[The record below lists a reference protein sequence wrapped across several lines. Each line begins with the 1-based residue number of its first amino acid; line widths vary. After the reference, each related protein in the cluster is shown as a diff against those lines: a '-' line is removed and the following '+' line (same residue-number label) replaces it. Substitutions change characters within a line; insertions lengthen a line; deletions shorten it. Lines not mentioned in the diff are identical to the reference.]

1 MLWLGDIW
9 LGICIYIKYLIMNQ
23 LTPTVRQ
30 MFALINDGLN
40 CDHASATFCMD
51 NNGDWKLVKRPYLS
65 FSSHFRKDYCIPAFT
80 LSDMLQLLPPSIDEY
95 KLAVYEVDG
104 KECVQYED
112 PITHL
117 GKLYMHAPTRLMAV
131 YRTIELLIT
140 EGIIE
145 TNKTFNHD

>member
-1 MLWLGDIW
+1 MD
-9 LGICIYIKYLIMNQ
+9 Q

-30 MFALINDGLN
+30 MFALINEGLN

-51 NNGDWKLVKRPYLS
+51 GDGNWKLVKRPYLS
-65 FSSHFRKDYCIPAFT
+65 FSSHFRKYYCVPAFT
-80 LSDMLQLLPPSIDEY
+80 LSDMLQLLPLSIDEY
-95 KLAVYEVDG
+95 KLSVYEVDG
-104 KECVQYED
+104 QECVQYED
-112 PITHL
+112 PTTHI

-145 TNKTFNHD
+145 TNKTYNYDERIVPLKRSTAR